1 MAGAVRLA
9 ARDGVA
15 LGDIKSDSL
24 PGRRAGRI
32 TIPAVKALRPGE
44 ALWDTDVRGFGVRRQ
59 RRDPV
64 YMLKTRIDGRQRFL
78 TIGTHGKGW
87 TVETA
92 RKEAARL
99 LGLIASGAD
108 PARTRDEARLDP
120 TMNALFDQYLA
131 EGCPNKKPSTLL
143 RDRSRIDRHL
153 RPLIGRLR
161 LRSLTRATVERLM
174 LDVRN
179 GRTKRDE
186 RTGLRGR
193 SIVTGGAGAAIEC
206 VALLSSILTFAVR
219 RELRG
224 DNPALG
230 IELRRT
236 KRRRYPTVDELARLG
251 ETLAATETNG
261 ANPFPLA
268 AIRFL
273 ALSGCRKGEV
283 LGLKWEQVDFARGV
297 LCLPDSKVGAR
308 DIPIGLP
315 ALDLLRALPRMAGN
329 AFVFPGKIAGQP
341 LVGLQKTWERV
352 RIAARLGDLRLH
364 DLRHGFASV
373 GVNRGVSLAL
383 LQGLLGH
390 SSPLTTSR
398 YAHLQTDPMRVE
410 ADGIAASIAEAL
422 KTGTRRPCGS

>member
-1 MAGAVRLA
+1 MTGAVRLA
-9 ARDGVA
+9 ARDGIA
-15 LGDIKSDSL
+15 LGETRSAS
-24 PGRRAGRI
+24 RRNRRNRI
-32 TIPAVKALRPGE
+32 TIPLVKSLAPGE
-44 ALWDTDVRGFGVRRQ
+44 VLWDSDLRGFGVRRQ

-64 YMLKTRIDGRQRFL
+64 YVLKTRIEGRQRFL

-92 RKEAARL
+92 RREAARL
-99 LGLIASGAD
+99 LGLIAAGAD
-108 PARTRDEARLDP
+108 PARIRDEAKLDP
-120 TMNALFDQYLA
+120 TMNALFDQYLD
-131 EGCPNKKPSTLL
+131 EGCPGKKPSTLL

-153 RPLIGRLR
+153 RPLIGHVKLR
-161 LRSLTRATVERLM
+161 NATRTNVERLM

-179 GRTKRDE
+179 GKTRRDE
-186 RTGLRGR
+186 RTGPRGR
-193 SIVTGGAGAAIEC
+193 SIVTGGTGAAIEC

-219 RELRG
+219 RGLRS

-251 ETLAATETNG
+251 ETLAAMEADG
-261 ANPFPLA
+261 ANPFALA

-273 ALSGCRKGEV
+273 CLSGCRKGEA
-283 LGLKWEQVDFARGV
+283 LGLKWDHVDFTRGV
-297 LCLPDSKVGAR
+297 LCLPDSKTGAR
-308 DIPIGLP
+308 DIPIGMP
-315 ALDLLRALPRMAGN
+315 ALDLLQTLPRMAGN
-329 AFVFPGKIAGQP
+329 AFVFPGRIAGQP
-341 LVGLQKTWERV
+341 LVGLQKTWEQVRV
-352 RIAARLGDLRLH
+352 AAHLSDLRLH

-398 YAHLQTDPMRVE
+398 YAHLQTDPMRAE
-410 ADGIAASIAEAL
+410 ADGIAATIAEAL
-422 KTGTRRPCGS
+422 KMGTQAS